1 MFDSTSVILHLAR
14 GIGAIL
20 LIVILFFIQPHPV
33 IGIILLIGAMLLLRG
48 CPVCW
53 FVSLTDKLTYKYS
66 KKP

>member
-1 MFDSTSVILHLAR
+1 MFDSISVILHLTR

-20 LIVILFFIQPHPV
+20 LIVILFFIQPRPV

-53 FVSLTDKLTYKYS
+53 FVSLTDKLTHKYS